1 MNKNVFAFTA
11 PGTNYP
17 EYISVNETEDPD
29 KFTIDVRSP
38 RKEDG
43 SCGDTSRVTLTMQ
56 QMDELA
62 GAVIHAVTGAAV

>member
-11 PGTNYP
+11 PGANYP

-29 KFTIDVRSP
+29 KFTNDERCP
-38 RKEDG
+38 RREARA
-43 SCGDTSRVTLTMQ
+43 CGDTSRVPLTMQ

-62 GAVIHAVTGAAV
+62 GAIIRAVTGAAV